1 MINLKISREIK
12 IGILFI
18 VSIAIFIWG
27 VNFLKGKNIFS
38 SQRVCYAY
46 YPKVDGLVA
55 SNPVYISGIK
65 VGYIDDVSFVN
76 NETSDVKV
84 AIVFNSDIKIPLNSV
99 AKIYSADLMGS
110 KAIQIIMG
118 NSAEKI
124 KGGETLRSDVEADLK
139 EEISRQVVPLKL
151 KAEELMSSFDSVL
164 IAVKLIFNTSTQKN
178 LAQSFEN
185 IKITLENIKNT
196 TYNVDTLVSTQR
208 NRLASIINNFESI
221 SHNIRNNNEKISN
234 IISNFSAISDT
245 LAKAN
250 IAQTIQ
256 SANKALSEMA
266 EIMKKVNKGEG
277 SLGLLV
283 NDDNLYKKL
292 DSSAKNLDL
301 LLEDFRLHPERY
313 VKISVFGGKKKQ

>member
-1 MINLKISREIK
+1 MKIKREIK
-12 IGILFI
+12 IGVLFI

-27 VNFLKGKNIFS
+27 VNFLKSKDIFS
-38 SQRVCYAY
+38 SQKVCYAY

-65 VGYIDDVSFVN
+65 VGYIKDVSFIS
-76 NETSDVKV
+76 NESSSVKV
-84 AIVFNSDIKIPLNSV
+84 AIVISSDIKVPVNSI

-110 KAIQIIMG
+110 KAIQILMG
-118 NSAEKI
+118 DSKEKI
-124 KGGETLRSDVEADLK
+124 KGGEILKSDIEADLK

-178 LAQSFEN
+178 LSQSFEN

-234 IISNFSAISDT
+234 IISNFSSISDT

-256 SANKALSEMA
+256 SANKALGEMSA
-266 EIMKKVNKGEG
+266 IMQKINKGEG
-277 SLGLLV
+277 SLGMLV
-283 NDDNLYKKL
+283 NDDSLYKKL
-292 DSSAKNLDL
+292 ESSAKNLDL
-301 LLEDFRLHPERY
+301 LLEDFRLHPDRY